1 MSWIRRLL
9 TISLRKMTILKAD
22 KINKQGNLVGAY
34 VGDRIFGYLALYC
47 VAKNTLK
54 SRIFTTLLLD
64 WISKQKMVYSE
75 PKLIRMITDNIKAQ
89 RKRKA
94 YRDMNLD
101 EFREKIEAELLKKGI
116 VLDIVAKILIEIE

>member
-1 MSWIRRLL
+1 
-9 TISLRKMTILKAD
+9 MTILKAD

-75 PKLIRMITDNIKAQ
+75 PKLIRMIIDNIKAQ